1 MASRGTYLSR
11 SAKLPTE
18 HDHTDKGPVG
28 LSRKSSV
35 TSTPSNTSKIPT
47 SSWFSRSKHTRT
59 QASPSNAKRE
69 ISTEKLSKNSGRRV
83 EASISRNEPVVASAS
98 HTSKSPGLGI
108 SSWTP
113 SSHATQVEP
122 GNRQRNV
129 LRRKAPIR
137 EQRSQYAQTDSS
149 ASSYE
154 PNPPARLFDTASTPA
169 APMVPHSG
177 SVFGVAL
184 PPASISTSFLPA
196 SSTINPDQATSSS
209 RMAVYNK
216 RRAPE
221 TLSTQ
226 DLPPPTPSFAHSS
239 TSSTRRSESPSS
251 FSRTSTP
258 TSMSSQSPAMP
269 YPAKSPLRTRA
280 LSPNRSRPPVTR
292 WRMGRQGDAEGEER
306 GLAALRESVTSSSSS
321 STVKGPERN
330 EHSQSRHA
338 TYRLSPPPPSPPLG
352 GGPAV
357 QFQKSKVGGL
367 ERHQPGSLRPRR
379 QGFYSPPP
387 PLDEML
393 QNTATV
399 SERDR
404 SISAP
409 TRPSREGTPQLNEY
423 IEPSPV
429 IQSNLD
435 HLVITGHKGRKSLEK
450 TDRMR
455 VLPQS
460 SQSGLSR
467 SPSSASNA
475 SARPSRLP
483 YPSSSSAIPVFPEP
497 EKPQRPQVPRLRVP
511 SPSEPKLV
519 TTRLVKEPSP
529 QSVGSAK
536 SPTRFA
542 LFSRRAR
549 SPLEPSNLDALDKAA
564 KKGPAAGTG
573 HEGYGKYSRRGR
585 SSSISTTASRG
596 RSTSTSGTA
605 SSIGRNPLSRKS
617 SITSRGEPE
626 MDDFLRDRLTP
637 VYLNGGGM
645 VDNRQGS
652 DHSSA
657 TSGESL
663 PGLVGSD
670 IKFVGRPPF
679 TSQPL
684 SRYATST
691 NEAEETKRLRRE
703 SRTIASGHGF
713 SSQSIWSQHRGSSSD
728 SDMSRP
734 TLAARRS
741 LHRAGLV
748 KEAEVVKVPA
758 PINTE
763 ILVPSPTNSR
773 DTSALGSESTT
784 FMSDE
789 ISEGREGNWLK
800 PKRKEKRPRSP
811 NKWNFFQRALTSNRE
826 PLDPRYR
833 EDDTSIRAL
842 PATVSRLPESR
853 PVPFYAMLD
862 TSEQEDS
869 NNVCRPASADQPM
882 QDGSGKSPIS
892 PDAAQQDLTLRRL
905 GDKESILLPS
915 PPTFPTEYTNSR
927 SSLSPAKISVGLQES
942 AASQTIATL
951 PPKPRAPRLQ
961 QVGRIPRVVSKR
973 DRLHKPPPQ
982 SFSRPFTRQTT
993 STTENLPST
1002 AAKRDFGDAAPP
1014 PALGIPTENPF
1025 FDTRG
1030 GLQSPKPGTSPPV
1043 APDTNVAIPI
1053 ASQHEFLIF
1062 PPRQF
1067 SEVSGGS
1074 SSSGIT
1080 SFAATVATTAVV
1092 PAAESAPDEDEVWN
1106 EYNDFL
1112 DTVSPTPLS
1121 EQSTLTSD
1129 YLKKGTKLAPAPLS
1143 IRKESPPK
1151 SLASPSTGPTH
1162 GHDLPQPPSLSKL
1175 LSPRQSGGD
1184 VVSSPMSFSDF
1195 FAGYADRNRISGA
1208 SKYQSYSSGSRYST
1222 DSLQSCRTSGAHSK
1236 RHTQIMAEKTEA
1248 TESQSNLRFSA
1259 LMTSRWLSF
1268 GRVLF
1273 SPAHNEVQGNRQDR
1287 VLVLD
1292 GLGNDDWSFYCALT
1306 YPNAIIYNLSPFQR
1320 SSGSSVRK
1328 REIGAY
1334 DSPVNHRQIFHTS
1347 ISHPFPFPKGF
1358 FTAAVF
1364 RFPVASSEAAY
1375 TSVISEFKRVLQPG
1389 GYLELS
1395 ILDLDMVNM
1404 GNRARRAVRML
1415 KVRMQDADP
1424 EVSLKPNSD
1433 NLQKMLGRR
1442 GFENLKSCMVDVPVA
1457 GHISSSRTG
1466 SIDEE
1471 NNKSLSD
1478 MLKDPSNKGD
1488 ESITKMV
1495 AKVGRWWYTRC
1506 YEMGVLP
1513 SNNYDDGTAVMEHS
1527 IWNDA
1532 PLLKEC
1538 EKRETG
1544 LKLLICY
1551 AQKPNAVKRRTISL

>member
-11 SAKLPTE
+11 SAKRPAE
-18 HDHTDKGPVG
+18 HDHTDKGSTG

-35 TSTPSNTSKIPT
+35 TSSSTNTSKIPA

-59 QASPSNAKRE
+59 QAAPSNARQE
-69 ISTEKLSKNSGRRV
+69 VPTEKPSKTPERRV
-83 EASISRNEPVVASAS
+83 EVPISKSEPVVSTASQ
-98 HTSKSPGLGI
+98 TSKSHGLGI

-113 SSHATQVEP
+113 SSHVPQVEP

-129 LRRKAPIR
+129 LRRRAPLRDQI
-137 EQRSQYAQTDSS
+137 SQYARTDSS

-154 PNPPARLFDTASTPA
+154 PTPPAKLFDTASTPA
-169 APMVPHSG
+169 APTAPHAG

-184 PPASISTSFLPA
+184 PPASTSTSFLPA
-196 SSTINPDQATSSS
+196 SSAINPDQATSSS

-221 TLSTQ
+221 VLSTQ
-226 DLPPPTPSFAHSS
+226 DLPPPTPNFAHSS

-258 TSMSSQSPAMP
+258 TSMSSHSPAMP
-269 YPAKSPLRTRA
+269 YPTKSPLRTRP
-280 LSPNRSRPPVTR
+280 LSPHRSRPPVTR

-330 EHSQSRHA
+330 EHNQSRHA

-352 GGPAV
+352 GGPAA
-357 QFQKSKVGGL
+357 QLRGSSVGSL
-367 ERHQPGSLRPRR
+367 ERQQPGSLRHRR

-387 PLDEML
+387 SSDEML
-393 QNTATV
+393 QNAAALPGPNRFV
-399 SERDR
+399 
-404 SISAP
+404 SAP
-409 TRPSREGTPQLNEY
+409 TRPSREGTPQLDDY
-423 IEPSPV
+423 IDPSPI

-435 HLVITGHKGRKSLEK
+435 RLVTTGHKRRKSLEK
-450 TDRMR
+450 ADGKR

-460 SQSGLSR
+460 SPSGLSR
-467 SPSSASNA
+467 SPSSASNT

-483 YPSSSSAIPVFPEP
+483 YPSSSSALHVLSDP

-511 SPSEPKLV
+511 PPSEPKFV
-519 TTRLVKEPSP
+519 TARSVKEPSP
-529 QSVGSAK
+529 QSASSAK
-536 SPTRFA
+536 SSTRFG
-542 LFSRRAR
+542 LFSRRTR
-549 SPLEPSNLDALDKAA
+549 SPVEPSNIDALDKAA

-585 SSSISTTASRG
+585 SSSISTSASRG

-605 SSIGRNPLSRKS
+605 SSVGRNPLSRKG

-626 MDDFLRDRLTP
+626 MDDFLRDRLAP

-645 VDNRQGS
+645 VENRQDGV
-652 DHSSA
+652 DSSE
-657 TSGESL
+657 TSGKSL
-663 PGLVGSD
+663 PNLVASD
-670 IKFVGRPPF
+670 IRFVGRPPF
-679 TSQPL
+679 TPKPPQP
-684 SRYATST
+684 YATST
-691 NEAEETKRLRRE
+691 TASEERKRLRRE
-703 SRTIASGHGF
+703 SRTIPSGHSFPSEATGL
-713 SSQSIWSQHRGSSSD
+713 QHRGSSSE

-741 LHRAGLV
+741 LHRSRLV
-748 KEAEVVKVPA
+748 KEVEVLKVPA
-758 PINTE
+758 PIKTGV
-763 ILVPSPTNSR
+763 LVSSPMNSR
-773 DTSALGSESTT
+773 DTVPTSPPGSESTT
-784 FMSDE
+784 FLSDE

-800 PKRKEKRPRSP
+800 PKRKEKRSRSP
-811 NKWNFFQRALTSNRE
+811 NKWNFFQRALTSTQK
-826 PLDPRYR
+826 PLDPRYQ
-833 EDDTSIRAL
+833 ENETSMGAL

-862 TSEQEDS
+862 SSEQEDS
-869 NNVCRPASADQPM
+869 NNIGRLVSADQPM
-882 QDGSGKSPIS
+882 QDGSAMSPTS
-892 PDAAQQDLTLRRL
+892 PDAEQRESTLRRL
-905 GDKESILLPS
+905 SDKKSILLPS
-915 PPTFPTEYTNSR
+915 PPTFPTEFTNSHA
-927 SSLSPAKISVGLQES
+927 SLSPAKSSVRQQNPAPSE
-942 AASQTIATL
+942 TITAL
-951 PPKPRAPRLQ
+951 PPKPRVPRLQ

-982 SFSRPFTRQTT
+982 SFSRPFARHPA
-993 STTENLPST
+993 STTERLLTT
-1002 AAKRDFGDAAPP
+1002 AAQGDYEDAAAPS
-1014 PALGIPTENPF
+1014 LRIHTEIPF

-1030 GLQSPKPGTSPPV
+1030 GLQSAKPATSPLM
-1043 APDTNVAIPI
+1043 APDTDMNIPI
-1053 ASQHEFLIF
+1053 ASQPEFLTF
-1062 PPRQF
+1062 PPRQV
-1067 SEVSGGS
+1067 SEASGGS
-1074 SSSGIT
+1074 SSSGIAG
-1080 SFAATVATTAVV
+1080 SAATIATTAVV
-1092 PAAESAPDEDEVWN
+1092 PAPESALDEDEVWN

-1112 DTVSPTPLS
+1112 DTVSPAPLS

-1129 YLKKGTKLAPAPLS
+1129 YLKKGSKMAPAPLH

-1151 SLASPSTGPTH
+1151 SLHSPFSDPALSR
-1162 GHDLPQPPSLSKL
+1162 DLPQPPSMSKL

-1184 VVSSPMSFSDF
+1184 TVSSPMSFSDF
-1195 FAGYADRNRISGA
+1195 FAGYADRNRISVA
-1208 SKYQSYSSGSRYST
+1208 SKHQSYSSGSRYSI
-1222 DSLQSCRTSGAHSK
+1222 DSLQSRRTSGAHSK
-1236 RHTQIMAEKTEA
+1236 RNTQIMAEKTEA
-1248 TESQSNLRFSA
+1248 SESQSNLRFSA

-1273 SPAHNEVQGNRQDR
+1273 SPAHNEIQGNRQDR
-1287 VLVLD
+1287 VLVVD

-1306 YPNAIIYNLSPFQR
+1306 YPNAIIYNLSPSQR
-1320 SSGSSVRK
+1320 SSGSSARK

-1358 FTAAVF
+1358 FSAAVF

-1375 TSVISEFKRVLQPG
+1375 TSAISEFKRVLQPG

-1415 KVRMQDADP
+1415 KVRMQVADP

-1433 NLQKMLGRR
+1433 SIQKMLGRR

-1471 NNKSLSD
+1471 NKSLGD
-1478 MLKDPSNKGD
+1478 MLKDSSNKGD

-1513 SNNYDDGTAVMEHS
+1513 SNNNDDTAMEHS
-1527 IWNDA
+1527 IWNDTQ
-1532 PLLKEC
+1532 LLKEC

-1544 LKLLICY
+1544 LKLLICH
-1551 AQKPNAVKRRTISL
+1551 AQKPNAVKRRTISI